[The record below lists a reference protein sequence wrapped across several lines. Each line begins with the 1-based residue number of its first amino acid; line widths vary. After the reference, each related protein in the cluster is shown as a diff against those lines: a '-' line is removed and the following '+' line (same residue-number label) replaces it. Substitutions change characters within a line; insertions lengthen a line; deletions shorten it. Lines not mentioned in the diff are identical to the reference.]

1 MAGIISGI
9 RKATKTSR
17 AAAKAAEEAAEK
29 ARKKAPK
36 AAPKPRKKG
45 KQTELEGARANPET
59 GGSDKVARDVEGGGA
74 GKVTATKEPGFLQQQ
89 RTPSSRAVAKIKADL
104 QRKVDDGTATKAERA
119 ELRALRIK
127 DELDTSRAQQAAGQT
142 AKANRAAR
150 AKAAQRTDYI
160 DPESGEIV
168 GKPTKRQLEAAMRN
182 ARARNMKPRER
193 EYRAFL
199 EKEYGVDFNKGGKV
213 TKRATGA
220 HDFRMNKGGLLLSSV
235 DNRKKK

>member
-1 MAGIISGI
+1 MALTKLL
-9 RKATKTSR
+9 RKATKSTR
-17 AAAKAAEEAAEK
+17 AAAKAAEETAEK

-74 GKVTATKEPGFLQQQ
+74 GKVTASKEPGFLQQQ
-89 RTPSSRAVAKIKADL
+89 RTPSSRAVAKVKADL

-142 AKANRAAR
+142 AKANRKAR
-150 AKAAQRTDYI
+150 ADAAKRTDYI
-160 DPESGEIV
+160 DPETGEIF
-168 GKPTKRQLEAAMRN
+168 GKPTKRQVEAAARN
-182 ARARNMKPRER
+182 ARARNMTSRER

-199 EKEYGVDFNKGGKV
+199 EKEYGANFNKGGMSIK
-213 TKRATGA
+213 KAIGPNDYR
-220 HDFRMNKGGLLLSSV
+220 KGGMVLSTI
-235 DNRKKK
+235 DNRRNK